1 MRFRTGLRAV
11 LHAHNIS
18 EIPKWVISFEEGL
31 LFKRCQ
37 SVYK

>member
-18 EIPKWVISFEEGL
+18 EIPKWVISFEGL